1 MPFQMLMRA
10 ANADICRM
18 LLAAGAD
25 AKAVDD
31 HGNTVLMWPSEAECC
46 RLLLEAGARA
56 DAVNCFGTG
65 ALRFVAW
72 WVKRRHEP
80 RGARSKIDTRYD
92 RNLAEIFRLL
102 IAAGAKLEPPRE
114 DGSTAL
120 GLLDGLNVPE
130 AKRVLAA
137 APVQSMKRRKPR
149 S

>member
-1 MPFQMLMRA
+1 
-10 ANADICRM
+10 M

-31 HGNTVLMWPSEAECC
+31 HGNNVLMWPSDAECC
-46 RLLLEAGARA
+46 RLLLNAGARA
-56 DAVNCFGTG
+56 DAVNSFGATV
-65 ALRFVAW
+65 LRFVAW

-80 RGARSKIDTRYD
+80 RGSRAKIDVSYD

-102 IAAGAKLEPPRE
+102 IAAGAKVEPPRD

-120 GLLDGLNVPE
+120 SLLDGLNVPE
-130 AKRVLAA
+130 AKRILAA
-137 APVQSMKRRKPR
+137 APLQSTKSRKAR